1 MDEIQGVKAHQRASS
16 VPHFRFLRPI
26 CDVIRRNRSNTG
38 EKWIRFQWDYHET
51 GTFYRTDLVFLGRES
66 PMDEASQVTFANHG
80 FRMSVPKAT
89 TIQAT
94 HPQPPNCP
102 FS

>member
-1 MDEIQGVKAHQRASS
+1 MCVIAITEITD
-16 VPHFRFLRPI
+16 
-26 CDVIRRNRSNTG
+26 DVVSLVR
-38 EKWIRFQWDYHET
+38 EVY
-51 GTFYRTDLVFLGRES
+51 TFPVGLSRDRHILPTDLVFMGRES
-66 PMDEASQVTFANHG
+66 PVNEASQVTFANHG

-94 HPQPPNCP
+94 RPRPPNRP

>member
-38 EKWIRFQWDYHET
+38 RSNGQMCVIVITEI
-51 GTFYRTDLVFLGRES
+51 TDDVVS
-66 PMDEASQVTFANHG
+66 S
-80 FRMSVPKAT
+80 
-89 TIQAT
+89 
-94 HPQPPNCP
+94 
-102 FS
+102 

>member
-1 MDEIQGVKAHQRASS
+1 MDEIQGVEAHQRASS

-38 EKWIRFQWDYHET
+38 RSNGPMCVIVITEITDDVVSS
-51 GTFYRTDLVFLGRES
+51 DLVFLGRES

-94 HPQPPNCP
+94 
-102 FS
+102 